1 MHTKKDRCGLTV
13 NGSLIDNARLNKQST
28 IVWACLLKVEPK
40 TYEATFTYI
49 MNLKLKDKEI
59 MLLRNTIQKHQWAV
73 NKIQ

>member
-1 MHTKKDRCGLTV
+1 MGCLVIDLLTD
-13 NGSLIDNARLNKQST
+13 SQQLNKQST

-49 MNLKLKDKEI
+49 MNLKLKNKEI

-73 NKIQ
+73 IKIR

>member
-1 MHTKKDRCGLTV
+1 MGCLVIDLLTD
-13 NGSLIDNARLNKQST
+13 SQQLNKQST

-49 MNLKLKDKEI
+49 MNLKLKNKEI

>member
-1 MHTKKDRCGLTV
+1 MGCLVIDLLTD
-13 NGSLIDNARLNKQST
+13 SQQLNKQST

-49 MNLKLKDKEI
+49 MNLKHKNKKI

-73 NKIQ
+73 IKIR

>member
-1 MHTKKDRCGLTV
+1 MGCLVIDLLTD
-13 NGSLIDNARLNKQST
+13 SQQLNKQST

-73 NKIQ
+73 IKIR

>member
-1 MHTKKDRCGLTV
+1 MGCLVIDLLTD
-13 NGSLIDNARLNKQST
+13 SQQLNKQST

-49 MNLKLKDKEI
+49 MNLKLKNKKI

-73 NKIQ
+73 IKIR

>member
-1 MHTKKDRCGLTV
+1 MGCLVMDLLTD
-13 NGSLIDNARLNKQST
+13 SQQLNKQST

-73 NKIQ
+73 IKIR